1 MFEMNIIT
9 IITMICVL
17 GLVWGGLIFFIS
29 KAFKYEKL
37 KQKNGEE

>member
-1 MFEMNIIT
+1 MNFIT

>member
-1 MFEMNIIT
+1 MDIIT

-17 GLVWGGLIFFIS
+17 GLVWGGLLFFIS

-37 KQKNGEE
+37 KQSSGKE

>member
-1 MFEMNIIT
+1 MDFIT

>member
-1 MFEMNIIT
+1 MNLVT

-29 KAFKYEKL
+29 KAFKHEKL
-37 KQKNGEE
+37 KLKNGKE